1 MYRAGAAKV
10 LRCRWELNPA
20 GPPSRTAVG
29 PMMWVPLDGFEM
41 QTAGA
46 MYVTHAVTRLQGSP
60 YLGRSAVVELVA
72 GLGEVLHP
80 QLVGLLHLL
89 YLLGPRLGLWKN
101 GIVRLSAHT
110 HGGGRLRPVEA

>member
-1 MYRAGAAKV
+1 
-10 LRCRWELNPA
+10 
-20 GPPSRTAVG
+20 
-29 PMMWVPLDGFEM
+29 MMWVPLDGFEM

-46 MYVTHAVTRLQGSP
+46 MYVAHAVTRLQGSP

-89 YLLGPRLGLWKN
+89 YLLGPRLAL
-101 GIVRLSAHT
+101 
-110 HGGGRLRPVEA
+110 